1 MIVGAVMIVSVDD
14 FRKFVKTDIDDSV
27 LEVKLRALESYIR
40 KYTNNNFQN
49 QNKRFYSEIKDGK
62 LVIPSVSW
70 LKVGDTVQV
79 SKSELNN
86 GVYVVKSMDY
96 WTATLDTELANEGYA
111 LVTKVEY
118 PDDVKMGVIEI
129 MRWKLKNEDGNY
141 NPDAE
146 KEIQSE
152 SISRHS
158 VTYAKDSTEGDIDT
172 CFGVPKKYTAFL
184 KAYTRARF

>member
-1 MIVGAVMIVSVDD
+1 MIVSVDD

-96 WTATLDTELANEGYA
+96 WTATLDTELADEGYA

-146 KEIQSE
+146 KEIQNE

-172 CFGVPKKYTAFL
+172 GFGVPKKYAAFL